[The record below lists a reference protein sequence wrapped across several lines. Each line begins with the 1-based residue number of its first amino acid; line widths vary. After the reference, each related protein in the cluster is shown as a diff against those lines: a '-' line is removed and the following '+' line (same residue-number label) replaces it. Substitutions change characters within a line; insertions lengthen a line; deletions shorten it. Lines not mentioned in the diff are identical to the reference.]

1 MRVERL
7 HRFRSILGLLLLI
20 LSLDVAVAL
29 EPSSTATLVFRSA
42 MIETMDAE
50 RPTATAIAIR
60 HDRILAVGTFEKIE
74 RHIDKTTKVINLE
87 GRLVV
92 PGLIESHGHF
102 LGLGKFLSEL
112 DLMDS
117 ESWQDVVSK
126 VASEVEQVD
135 RGVWIIGR
143 GWHQSLWKE
152 KPQPNIEGYP
162 LHDDLS
168 AVTPNNPVLL
178 IHRSGH
184 LCLAN
189 KSAMDLA
196 GIASDTKNPRGGEI
210 LRNSM
215 NAPVGV
221 FRETAQSLI
230 QRAYSR
236 YRQDLSPGELDREFK
251 DSIHLAEQECLRF
264 GITSFQDAG
273 VSPATARQF
282 ADLIERGRL
291 KIRLWLMLRTSNSV
305 LRSEIPSLLKYRDFA
320 NHHLTIGGIKQMFD
334 GALGAHGAWLLEPY
348 EDLPSSQ
355 GLVVTP
361 IKTIRKTAEIAFEHE
376 LQLCTHAIGDRAN
389 REMLDLYE
397 EYVRRANG
405 RPLRWRIEH
414 AQHIATSDI
423 PRFGKLGVIASMQ
436 ANHATSDG
444 PFVPTR
450 LGDRRS
456 QSGAYVWQSL
466 LKSGAVIANGTDTP
480 VEPVDPIA
488 CFYSAITRRM
498 KNGHVFHVEQAMG
511 RRQALRSYTLDA
523 AFAAFQE
530 DEKGS
535 LVAGKLADLVV
546 LSRNIMTIDADKV
559 LSAQVDMTVI
569 GGEILYRR

>member
-1 MRVERL
+1 M
-7 HRFRSILGLLLLI
+7 F
-20 LSLDVAVAL
+20 AL
-29 EPSSTATLVFRSA
+29 ANLARAIEPDSAATLVFRSA
-42 MIETMDAE
+42 VIETMDTK

-60 HDRILAVGTFEKIE
+60 HDRILAVGSFEKIE
-74 RHIDKTTKVINLE
+74 RHIVKATQVIDLD

-92 PGLIESHGHF
+92 PGFIESHGHF
-102 LGLGKFLSEL
+102 LGLGKFLLEL

-117 ESWQDVVSK
+117 DSWRDVVSK
-126 VASEVEQVD
+126 VAREVQGMD

-162 LHDDLS
+162 FHDDLS

-189 KSAMDLA
+189 KLAMELA
-196 GIASDTKNPRGGEI
+196 GVDSKTQAPRGGEI
-210 LRNSM
+210 LRNSTGEP
-215 NAPVGV
+215 AGV
-221 FRETAQSLI
+221 FRETAQNLI
-230 QRAYSR
+230 QRAHAR
-236 YRQDLSPGELDREFK
+236 FRQDLSLGDLDREFTSHVK
-251 DSIHLAEQECLRF
+251 LAEQQCLRF
-264 GITSFQDAG
+264 GVTSFQDAG
-273 VSPATARQF
+273 VSPATARKF
-282 ADLIERGRL
+282 AELIGRGRL
-291 KIRLWLMLRTSNSV
+291 QIRLWLMLRSSNSV
-305 LRSEIPSLLKYRDFA
+305 LRQQIPSLAKYHEFA
-320 NHHLTIGGIKQMFD
+320 NHHLTIGGIKQMVD

-348 EDLPSSQ
+348 ADLPSSH

-361 IKTIRKTAEIAFEHE
+361 LDTIRETARIAFEHD

-389 REMLDLYE
+389 HEMLNLYAE
-397 EYVRRANG
+397 FVTLAGDRQ
-405 RPLRWRIEH
+405 LRWRIEH

-423 PRFGKLGVIASMQ
+423 PRFGKLGIIASMQ

-444 PFVPTR
+444 PFVAAR
-450 LGDRRS
+450 LGDERS
-456 QSGAYVWQSL
+456 RAGAYVWQSL

-480 VEPVDPIA
+480 VEPINPIA
-488 CFYSAITRRM
+488 CLYSAVTRRM
-498 KNGHVFHVEQAMG
+498 KNGEVFYAEQVMT

-535 LVAGKLADLVV
+535 LVAGKLADMVV
-546 LSRNIMTIDADKV
+546 LSRNIMTIDADNV
-559 LSAQVDMTVI
+559 RSAQVDITVV
-569 GGEILYRR
+569 GGEILFRR